1 MTDNIRYLLEMYD
14 RLQSELDEANA
25 KLQRIRQTLQT
36 WDTPTSMDL
45 EILATEIKKRI
56 TELEIVNA
64 ENKKWIEELLEKSEA
79 EIFSLFRQNA
89 PRNY

>member
-1 MTDNIRYLLEMYD
+1 
-14 RLQSELDEANA
+14 
-25 KLQRIRQTLQT
+25 
-36 WDTPTSMDL
+36 MDL